1 MVCINIWNCC
11 VFLLDW
17 TFGFYIVFFVFCKV
31 LCFKIYFCL
40 IWELLLFLLFV
51 FKWFILAFILIIFK
65 KRLYFSIFLIFIL
78 FLLYSS
84 VLFLPY
90 TDMNPGLVHMCSP
103 CWIPLPPRSPSH
115 PSGSSQC
122 TSHEHPVSW
131 IEPGLVIHFTYDN
144 LHVSVP
150 FSHIIQPSPSPKG
163 CKRLF

>member
-17 TFGFYIVFFVFCKV
+17 TFAHYIVFFVFCNV

-40 IWELLLFLLFV
+40 IWELLIFLLS
-51 FKWFILAFILIIFK
+51 LNDSYL
-65 KRLYFSIFLIFIL
+65 LYFHYFLKKTLFFFNFLIFIF

-84 VLFLPY
+84 VLVLPY
-90 TDMNPGLVHMCSP
+90 IDMNPGLVHMCSP
-103 CWIPLPPRSPSH
+103 CWTPLPPHSPSH

-131 IEPGLVIHFTYDN
+131 IEPGLLIRFTYDN

-150 FSHIIQPSPSPKG
+150 FSHIIQPSPSPTG
-163 CKRLF
+163 SKRLF